1 MKKYRSFINHF
12 IILIPIKEDNYFI
25 MEKVITI
32 TMIII
37 MVKYIIMA
45 KLIKYMIIMAII
57 QLHDKVIIKQ
67 AIVQVIVIGIFI
79 AILFMV

>member
-1 MKKYRSFINHF
+1 
-12 IILIPIKEDNYFI
+12 

-37 MVKYIIMA
+37 MVIYIIMA

-57 QLHDKVIIKQ
+57 QLHDKVIIK
-67 AIVQVIVIGIFI
+67 
-79 AILFMV
+79 